1 MGSSIVP
8 NQWKSSVIT
17 PVPKITNPKCEADFR
32 PISVTS
38 ILSRKLENYVVNSN
52 LYPAMNDTHRD
63 LIFSDQYAFRPTG
76 SATAALIAILN
87 DVTESLRMGK
97 MVVMLSLDFSKAFDT
112 VRHKSLFDKIHM
124 LGINDTVHD
133 WMLSYFENR
142 EHSTKFLGSLSTK
155 KSINASV
162 VQGSSL
168 GPCSFSVVA
177 ADLKPQNDCFHMLK
191 FADDMNLTTTTDNY
205 DKIGDELY
213 HVESWAKENNM
224 SLNKTKTKEIIF
236 RTSRMNQPIP
246 QPLDGIQLVKSL
258 KLLGVTLQD
267 NLSMNE
273 HVNSL
278 LLDCSNM
285 LYALNTLPYGHMG

>member
-1 MGSSIVP
+1 MNRITSKSRDCGAMNSGLTAEDLNNHYARISMDTNYQALERKRSNNSRCVSEIHEITVFRMLDTLRPSSSGPDELPSWFLRLAAPFLAEPLTHIYNLSMGSSIVP

-52 LYPAMNDTHRD
+52 LYPAMNDTYGD

-112 VRHKSLFDKIHM
+112 VRHK
-124 LGINDTVHD
+124 
-133 WMLSYFENR
+133 
-142 EHSTKFLGSLSTK
+142 FLGSLSTK

-177 ADLKPQNDCFHMLK
+177 ADLKPQNDCFHMFK
-191 FADDMNLTTTTDNY
+191 FADDMNLTTATD
-205 DKIGDELY
+205 IIII
-213 HVESWAKENNM
+213 
-224 SLNKTKTKEIIF
+224 IIF
-236 RTSRMNQPIP
+236 
-246 QPLDGIQLVKSL
+246 V
-258 KLLGVTLQD
+258 
-267 NLSMNE
+267 
-273 HVNSL
+273 
-278 LLDCSNM
+278 
-285 LYALNTLPYGHMG
+285 